1 MSLIVGVVDIV
12 AGAGRADALVT
23 AFEACAVQT
32 HTEPGCLSYAL
43 QRDNANPDHFVILER
58 WASQAD
64 LDEHMT
70 KPWVADLFAFAGAQ
84 GNLAAAPSLSF
95 LTGVP
100 LGDPAKG
107 SI

>member
-1 MSLIVGVVDIV
+1 
-12 AGAGRADALVT
+12 
-23 AFEACAVQT
+23 
-32 HTEPGCLSYAL
+32 
-43 QRDNANPDHFVILER
+43 
-58 WASQAD
+58 
-64 LDEHMT
+64 MT
-70 KPWVADLFAFAGAQ
+70 KPWVADLFAFAGAE